1 MSLTLLDWRR
11 RVDALYAAA
20 RADPSAGG
28 LQRFRAA
35 KDALFRDHPDSPLPE
50 ERRGGN
56 FGGLAYRPYD
66 GSVRFEVEVQLAE
79 PKVIEIEGS
88 AGSLT
93 PFRRFGR
100 IELPGLGAL
109 DVYWLETYGGGV
121 FLPVADPVNGPRYLL
136 DTVKGADL
144 GGNDGRLVV
153 DFNYAYFPSCTYD
166 GRWACPLAPPANRL
180 EVEVPAGE
188 VQSSTS

>member
-11 RVDALYAAA
+11 RVAELYAAA
-20 RADPSAGG
+20 RGDPGADGV
-28 LQRFRAA
+28 QRFRAD
-35 KDALFRDHPDSPLPE
+35 KDELFRTHPDSPLSPD
-50 ERRGGN
+50 RRRN
-56 FGGLAYRPYD
+56 FDGLSYRPHD
-66 GSVRFEVEVQLAE
+66 PALRFEVDVESVE
-79 PKVIEIEGS
+79 PEVIEIEGS

-93 PFRRFGR
+93 PFKRFGR
-100 IELPGLGAL
+100 VALPGVGSL

-121 FLPVADPVNGPRYLL
+121 FVPFADPVHGPRYLL

-144 GGNDGRLVV
+144 GGDDGRLVI

-188 VQSSTS
+188 VQP